1 MQIRDLAAIQHKY
14 LERRSFMHQFTANTL
29 QQAQPLVSVGI
40 PTYNRPEGLRHTLLC
55 ITGQTY
61 ANLEIIV
68 SNNASPRDE
77 TEQVVKAIS
86 QHDNRIKYF
95 RQPVNIGATPNF
107 KFVLNHAKGKYFM
120 WFADDDSC
128 DATFI
133 SELVSCLELNS
144 DIALAMCDVQIIEDA
159 TSKTSDVRLSS
170 IRLDKIARHWEVAR
184 KHFFAYPTS
193 NIFFCIYGLYRTEI
207 LKRCKINFV
216 SKWKGITFASE
227 VPVLAQIASQGK
239 IVSLP
244 KILKTYISHSES
256 MYVKERGQLNW
267 FDRMVRH
274 IEIRVALTWIA
285 IQSGLKLRDRM
296 VLGFWPWMSCL
307 Y

>member
-1 MQIRDLAAIQHKY
+1 
-14 LERRSFMHQFTANTL
+14 MHQFAVNTL
-29 QQAQPLVSVGI
+29 HPTHPLVSIGI
-40 PTYNRPEGLRHTLLC
+40 PTYDRPDGLRRTLEC
-55 ITGQTY
+55 VTSQTY

-68 SNNASPRDE
+68 SDNASPGAE
-77 TEQVVKAIS
+77 TERVVNAIS
-86 QHDNRIKYF
+86 QYDGRIKYV
-95 RQPVNIGATPNF
+95 RHPVNMGAYLNF
-107 KFVLNHAKGKYFM
+107 KFVLDNAKGKYFM

-128 DATFI
+128 DAAFI
-133 SELVSCLELNS
+133 NELVSCLELNS
-144 DIALAMCDVQIIEDA
+144 DIALAMCDVKIIEDA
-159 TSKTSDVRLSS
+159 TSKTSDVQLSS
-170 IRLDKIARHWEVAR
+170 IRLDTITRHWEVAR

-216 SKWKGITFASE
+216 SKWKGIKFASE
-227 VPVLAQIASQGK
+227 VPILAQIASRGK

-244 KILKTYISHSES
+244 KILKTYISHSGS
-256 MYVKERGQLNW
+256 MYIKERGQLNCI
-267 FDRMVRH
+267 DRMVRH